1 MQVAVV
7 GGTGTLG
14 TPVVRELAA
23 RGHTVRV
30 LSRSAPAEPVPGA
43 EHHAVDLVTGAG
55 LDSALEG
62 VYAVVDA
69 ASHRGPRSAPVMV
82 EGVRA
87 LLAAEQRA
95 KVGHHVEISIVGC
108 ERVPFSYYRTK
119 VAQER
124 VVTQGPIPWT
134 LVRATQF
141 HELIDE
147 VLGGVARLRIA
158 PHGTM
163 RFQPVEVTAVAGKLA
178 DAVEAGPSGRTRDGG
193 GPGGQTPPARGGG
206 GPPAARGGGG
216 PGGPPRGAGGGA
228 PPPPPPPRGLL
239 PFPVPP
245 IGRVVRRVRD
255 GALCLGADGEAVSF
269 DYAEWLRRRYTK

>member
-69 ASHRGPRSAPVMV
+69 ASHRGLRSAPVMV

-147 VLGGVARLRIA
+147 VLGGVAKLRIA

-163 RFQPVEVTAVAGKLA
+163 RFQPVDVTAVAGKLA
-178 DAVEAGPSGRTRDGG
+178 DAVEAGPSGRTREVG
-193 GPGGQTPPARGGG
+193 GPVVQTLAELADVRRHTLGQT
-206 GPPAARGGGG
+206 
-216 PGGPPRGAGGGA
+216 
-228 PPPPPPPRGLL
+228 LL
-239 PFPVPP
+239 RFPVPP

-269 DYAEWLRRRYTK
+269 DYAEWLRRRYAQ

>member
-14 TPVVRELAA
+14 APVVRELAA

-30 LSRSAPAEPVPGA
+30 LSRSAPADPVPGT

-55 LDSALEG
+55 LDAALEG

-69 ASHRGPRSAPVMV
+69 GNHRGPRSARTMV

-108 ERVPFSYYRTK
+108 ERVPFAYYRTK

-124 VVTQGPIPWT
+124 AVTQGPIPWT
-134 LVRATQF
+134 LLRATQF

-147 VLGGVARLRIA
+147 LLGGGAKFRIA
-158 PHGTM
+158 PHSAM
-163 RFQPVEVTAVAGKLA
+163 RFQPVDVTAVAGRLA
-178 DAVEAGPSGRTRDGG
+178 DAVEAGPSGRVRDVG
-193 GPGGQTPPARGGG
+193 GPVVQTLAELAELRGRTLGQA
-206 GPPAARGGGG
+206 
-216 PGGPPRGAGGGA
+216 
-228 PPPPPPPRGLL
+228 LL

-245 IGRVVRRVRD
+245 IGRAIRRVRD
-255 GALCLGADGEAVSF
+255 AALCLDSEGEAVSF
-269 DYAEWLRRRYTK
+269 DYAEWLRRRYAKPVSA